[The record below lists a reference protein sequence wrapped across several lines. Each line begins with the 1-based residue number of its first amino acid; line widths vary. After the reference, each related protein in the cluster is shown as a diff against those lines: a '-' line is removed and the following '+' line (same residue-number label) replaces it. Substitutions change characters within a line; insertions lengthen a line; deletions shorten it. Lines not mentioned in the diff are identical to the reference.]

1 MKSILLRKTVAL
13 LILATLTTA
22 SLFAQ
27 VKPHENPKYGKDSV
41 TRMECIKNI
50 SLYSEFYK
58 QKNYKDA
65 VVAWKKVFDNC
76 PKASKNT
83 FLRGATIYK
92 NLIAREKDKQKKN
105 ELIDLLLGV
114 YDKRIETFGQ
124 KALVLGYKGLDLYN
138 YKGKAAAEEAYK
150 VLKESTELGKG
161 HTPSAIV
168 STLMQTVVDLY
179 KNEKI
184 EGDEVIEIYTLCM
197 QTLDEA
203 KKHNQTKLNGK
214 YHKKAE
220 KELENIETSSNNVDA
235 LFSESGAANCDALS
249 DIFSPK
255 YEENTEN
262 IDWLKKATKILNK
275 YDCTDKEIFA
285 KAAEQL
291 YKLEPSAESA
301 HNLARLFLKKSDY
314 SKADKYY
321 EEATKLEEDN
331 VTKALY
337 YYEWSTLA
345 MAQANYPKVRNLSN
359 LALKNNPKDG
369 RPYLMIGKAYAASKG
384 IGKEAVEHRAVYW
397 VAVDK
402 FVKAKSADT
411 SIVEQA
417 NELINTYKKY
427 YPNFEEWFMAVGSKE
442 GDKYVVGG
450 WINESTKIRF

>member
-1 MKSILLRKTVAL
+1 MKSVLLRKTATL
-13 LILATLTTA
+13 LILATLTAA
-22 SLFAQ
+22 SSFAQ

-83 FLRGATIYK
+83 FLRGAIIYK
-92 NLIAREKDKQKKN
+92 NLIVKEKDKQKKD
-105 ELIDLLLGV
+105 ELIDLLLNI

-124 KALVLGYKGLDLYN
+124 KALVLGYKGLDIYV
-138 YKGKAAAEEAYK
+138 YRGKSAAGEAYK
-150 VLKESTELGKG
+150 VLKESVELGKER
-161 HTPSAIV
+161 TPSAIV

-179 KNEKI
+179 KDEKTQ
-184 EGDEVIEIYTLCM
+184 GDEVIEIYTLCM
-197 QTLDEA
+197 QTLDVAESYN
-203 KKHNQTKLNGK
+203 KTKLNGK
-214 YHKKAE
+214 YHKNAE
-220 KELENIETSSNNVDA
+220 KELENIETSRNNVDA

-255 YEENTEN
+255 YDQNTEN

-301 HNLARLFLKKSDY
+301 HNLARLFLKKNDY

-321 EEATKLEEDN
+321 EEAAKLEEDS
-331 VTKALY
+331 VTKALF

-345 MAQANYPKVRNLSN
+345 MAQSNYPKVRNLSN
-359 LALKNNPKDG
+359 SALKNNPKDG

-384 IGKEAVEHRAVYW
+384 IGKEAVEHRSVYW

-402 FVKAKSADT
+402 FIQAKNADP

-450 WINESTKIRF
+450 WINETTKVRF